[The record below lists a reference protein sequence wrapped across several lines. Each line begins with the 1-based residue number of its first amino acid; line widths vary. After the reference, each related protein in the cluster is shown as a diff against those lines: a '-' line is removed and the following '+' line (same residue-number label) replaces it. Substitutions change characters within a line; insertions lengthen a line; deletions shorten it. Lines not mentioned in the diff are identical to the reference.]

1 MHFRSFSGH
10 FGRSVAFTSL
20 LLGTVSVACSDAG
33 NVQTGNT
40 PAAAGAAGAVG
51 TAGTGPGVAGTTGA
65 AGTTGRAGTSGTAG
79 TTGAAGTAG
88 ATGGGGMAGTTG
100 TAGTSGAAASAG
112 VAGVAGSAGTGGST
126 NMPGA
131 VTSKGCGMPLS
142 ATQTPGTFVK
152 YTETITASALVTAKW
167 QPRDYWVWVPP
178 NYNPA
183 HAYPTV
189 FVGPGCGGT
198 GDKSIPIQNA
208 SGNDAIVV
216 GLDYSSAATGRDC
229 FMTEAFPDPEV
240 NYVEE
245 TAGHVGDAFCVDKS
259 RLFIEG
265 FSSGSWIAYLE
276 GCVDGGGGLFKGIGT
291 ATGNWQGSLPD
302 TACKGPVAYMGA
314 HDSGDPQSYNSYPGG
329 RDHVLKLNG
338 CTAPPVT
345 TPYDP
350 GSMVKAPAGKTI
362 SCVQY
367 MGCKAPTVFCTTTG
381 EGHSDQVDSGLST
394 FGYWKFW
401 MSLP

>member
-1 MHFRSFSGH
+1 MHFRLFLGH
-10 FGRSVAFTSL
+10 FGRSVATSSL
-20 LLGTVSVACSDAG
+20 LLGAVAAVACSDTG
-33 NVQTGNT
+33 NVQTGNPNLGT
-40 PAAAGAAGAVG
+40 AGAAGSSGPTTTGGSAAAGAPG
-51 TAGTGPGVAGTTGA
+51 TSGA
-65 AGTTGRAGTSGTAG
+65 AGTIAAAGGAGMPGTAG
-79 TTGAAGTAG
+79 MTTGTSGAAGTAG
-88 ATGGGGMAGTTG
+88 SAGMAG
-100 TAGTSGAAASAG
+100 A
-112 VAGVAGSAGTGGST
+112 AGSTGVGGGS
-126 NMPGA
+126 NMAGA
-131 VTSKGCGMPLS
+131 VPSKGCGMAAP
-142 ATQTPGTFVK
+142 AMQTPGTFVK
-152 YTETITASALVTAKW
+152 YTETIAASAVVTAKW

-240 NYVEE
+240 DYVEG
-245 TAGHVGDAFCVDKS
+245 TAANVKAAFCVDES

-338 CTAPPVT
+338 CTSPPVT

-350 GSMVKAPAGKTI
+350 GSMVKAPGGKTI

-401 MSLP
+401 MALP